1 MRSARRSVFASGIAI
16 LLLAASILLGY
27 VTDLMWIRWERYCY
41 PTDFSEDVAF
51 CAEQYDLDEAVI
63 YAMIKVLSDFESNRV
78 SDDGRIGLMQ
88 LSADTFRELTEKH
101 LNEGLDSGLLYEPST
116 NIRYG
121 CYYLLYLTTR
131 FDSWDATYAAYLCG
145 EETVDIWYGEWKQSA
160 STEST
165 EFDIPDEKIR
175 KTVDKIQR
183 TVEKYKKLYYEK
195 GDVKS

>member
-1 MRSARRSVFASGIAI
+1 
-16 LLLAASILLGY
+16 
-27 VTDLMWIRWERYCY
+27 
-41 PTDFSEDVAF
+41 
-51 CAEQYDLDEAVI
+51 
-63 YAMIKVLSDFESNRV
+63 
-78 SDDGRIGLMQ
+78 MQ